1 MTCGTITYQILYD
14 AVHGD
19 SCAENVIQAYFEP
32 YIRKLSRIYLQTP
45 NGVIHRVLDEDIYIS
60 LKLKLHELIIGFTL

>member
-1 MTCGTITYQILYD
+1 MACRTITYQILFD

-19 SCAENVIQAYFEP
+19 SYAENLIQAYFEP

-45 NGVIHRVLDEDIYIS
+45 NGVIHRMLDEDIYIS
-60 LKLKLHELIIGFTL
+60 LKLKLHELIIGFEL

>member
-1 MTCGTITYQILYD
+1 MTCGIITYQMLSD

-19 SCAENVIQAYFEP
+19 PNAENAIQIYFDS

-45 NGVIHRVLDEDIYIS
+45 NGVIHRVLDEDVYIS
-60 LKLKLHELIIGFTL
+60 LKLKLYELIIGFEL

>member
-1 MTCGTITYQILYD
+1 MACGTITYQILSD

-19 SCAENVIQAYFEP
+19 SGAENMIQTYFDP

-45 NGVIHRVLDEDIYIS
+45 NGVIHRVLDEDVYIS
-60 LKLKLHELIIGFTL
+60 LKLKLHELIIGFDL

>member
-1 MTCGTITYQILYD
+1 MTCGTMTYQILYD

-19 SCAENVIQAYFEP
+19 SYAKNVIQAYFEP
-32 YIRKLSRIYLQTP
+32 YIRKLSRIYIQTP